1 MRPGLNRPFSLRLL
15 LLILCVMMALPASV
29 SAETELRGYS
39 PEQGYI
45 YVTLGQYPQTADGQV
60 QPVLWRVLAADEEK
74 CILLSEYILFARCMN
89 ASLTA
94 YRDEFKG
101 DFSRTDLCSYLNTVF
116 LGDTFTEDEAAML
129 LPMEGVG
136 KIFLPSVDEL
146 KNKSYGLGETLVG
159 SENVKKILANPG
171 LRAWGTEWAI
181 RNNGYDPAEYTDPK
195 MKYEGSSRKK
205 MPLKEL
211 RLFEYSK
218 GKGSHSP
225 YWTRDASASDGRQ
238 ARCTKATGGIGRLE
252 VGRDNLGARP
262 MIYLEQGSYTIAS
275 GTGSM
280 DDPCIIV
287 RKGE

>member
-1 MRPGLNRPFSLRLL
+1 MRNS
-15 LLILCVMMALPASV
+15 I
-29 SAETELRGYS
+29 RGY
-39 PEQGYI
+39 Y
-45 YVTLGQYPQTADGQV
+45 TA
-60 QPVLWRVLAADEEK
+60 
-74 CILLSEYILFARCMN
+74 
-89 ASLTA
+89 
-94 YRDEFKG
+94 
-101 DFSRTDLCSYLNTVF
+101 
-116 LGDTFTEDEAAML
+116 EAAML
-129 LPMEGVG
+129 LPLEGVG
-136 KIFLPSVDEL
+136 KVFLPSVDEL

-181 RNNGYDPAEYTDPK
+181 RNNGYDPAEYTDLK
-195 MKYEGSSRKK
+195 KKYEGSSRKE

-211 RLFEYSK
+211 RLFEYSNGK
-218 GKGSHSP
+218 GKHSP

-262 MIYLEQGSYTIAS
+262 MIYLAQGSYTVTS